1 MAGFKFRL
9 AAVLRFRQRMKEEK
23 EWELGLILDERRRKA
38 QEIAAIEE
46 EQRRAIDASLAERN
60 ILSIVDLQQHATY
73 DESLARTVQE
83 KRAQLKQIDQAI
95 AAQREELLEALRHVR
110 VLEQLRDRWAEKFQ
124 REQNIQEQKIAD
136 ELSQQKATRP
146 TGGHSLP

>member
-1 MAGFKFRL
+1 MASFKFRL
-9 AAVLRFRQRMKEEK
+9 AAVLRFRQRVKEEK
-23 EWELGLILDERRRKA
+23 EWELGLIIDARRRKE
-38 QEIAAIEE
+38 QEIVAIEE
-46 EQRRAIDASLAERN
+46 EQRRAIDASLTERN

-73 DESLARTVQE
+73 DESLARTLQE

-95 AAQREELLEALRHVR
+95 AAKREELLEALRHVR

-146 TGGHSLP
+146 AGGHRLP